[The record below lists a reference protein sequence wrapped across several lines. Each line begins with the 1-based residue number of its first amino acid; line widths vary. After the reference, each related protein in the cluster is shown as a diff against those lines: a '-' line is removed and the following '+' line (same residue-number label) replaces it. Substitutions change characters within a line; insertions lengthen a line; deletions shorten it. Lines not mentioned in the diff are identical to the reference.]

1 MRNFFKILAYVKGYK
16 KYALLNIFFNI
27 LSVVFNLLSLLLFIP
42 FLQLLFR
49 EEIPFVPKPELSMS
63 KEFLEQSFN
72 HWMSNYIIQNGK
84 AETLVAICLMVGALF
99 LLKNVT
105 RYFGMYF
112 IAVIRNGVVYDI
124 RKKVFEKMTRLHLSY
139 YTDARK
145 GDLITRITNDVQEI
159 EWSILSSLE
168 LLFREPI
175 AILLFMATMFAMSP
189 QLTVFALVLLPL
201 SGLVIGRLG
210 KSLKRTSTQAQQ
222 KLGDLI
228 SKVEESIS
236 GLRVIKA
243 FNAEEQSKNQFNEI
257 NNSFTKTMIKAFR
270 KRDLA
275 SPLSEFLGAL
285 VMISLVY
292 YGGSLVLGGDV
303 MTGEEFLGYI
313 IIFSQLINPLKS
325 FSTAI
330 NNANKGAASA
340 DRVEELLT
348 QEEKITEP
356 QSPIELKEFNSIIEF
371 KNVGF
376 KYGEKTALSNIDIV
390 IKKGETIALVGPSG
404 GGKSTLADLL
414 PKFHEPTE
422 GEILIDGKNIKNCRS
437 EDVRS
442 MLGVVTQH
450 SILFNDTIFNNITLG
465 TKNATEQQVIEAAK
479 AANAHEF
486 IEGLEKGYYT
496 NIGEGGSKLSGGQR
510 QRICIARALLND
522 PQILILDEAT
532 SALDTESEKKVQ
544 QAIEN
549 LMKNRTSIVIAH
561 RLSTILNATEIIV
574 LDNGKIIQRGKHENL
589 IKQPGMY
596 QKLSQMQSVN

>member
-49 EEIPFVPKPELSMS
+49 EEIPFVPKPEFSMS

-222 KLGDLI
+222 KLGELI

-243 FNAEEQSKNQFNEI
+243 FNAEEQAKNQFNDI
-257 NNSFTKTMIKAFR
+257 NTSFTRTMIKAFR

-313 IIFSQLINPLKS
+313 ILFSQLINPLKS

-348 QEEKITEP
+348 EEEKITEP
-356 QSPIELKEFNSIIEF
+356 QSPVELKAFNTVIEF
-371 KNVGF
+371 KKVGF
-376 KYGEKTALSNIDIV
+376 KYGDKTALSDIDIT
-390 IKKGETIALVGPSG
+390 IKKGDTIALVGPSG

-422 GEILIDGKNIKNCRS
+422 GEVLIDGKNIKDCRS
-437 EDVRS
+437 EDVRK

-450 SILFNDTIFNNITLG
+450 SILFNDTIFNNIALG

-574 LDNGKIIQRGKHENL
+574 LDNGKIIQRGKHEDL